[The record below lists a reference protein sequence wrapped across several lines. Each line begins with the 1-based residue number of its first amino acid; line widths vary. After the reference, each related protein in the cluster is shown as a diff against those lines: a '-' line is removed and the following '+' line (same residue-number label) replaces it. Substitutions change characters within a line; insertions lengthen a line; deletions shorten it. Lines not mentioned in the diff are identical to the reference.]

1 MRILEG
7 VGTLIQLG
15 GLMARLC
22 KMVRICTILVIA
34 ELTRPTEHKTR
45 AFYHLVL
52 SHCNKEVLLCTSK
65 QRSEMIPLLIV
76 LLYGPL
82 GLSRH
87 INTALSEPLVS
98 VPPTAWHFFVSSLG
112 KIHIPLRSI
121 YCEKKLWR
129 PSTGD
134 MWPCSDWTRTN
145 SPEES
150 IQPSLWFSNALM
162 SFHNRTGRQVF
173 PFSRDFPTC
182 TETFSHCERS
192 EPQPT
197 CPVFFP
203 HRRHMTWQSP
213 SFVPT
218 PFPAAKVTI
227 KCTYVCLHN
236 PKYIKL
242 GFKHISVSKV

>member
-45 AFYHLVL
+45 AFCHLVL

-98 VPPTAWHFFVSSLG
+98 VPPTAWHFSVSSLG
-112 KIHIPLRSI
+112 NIHIPLRSI
-121 YCEKKLWR
+121 YCEK
-129 PSTGD
+129 SFGD
-134 MWPCSDWTRTN
+134 LL
-145 SPEES
+145 PETCDRVLIGHGQIVPRRVYS
-150 IQPSLWFSNALM
+150 
-162 SFHNRTGRQVF
+162 QVC
-173 PFSRDFPTC
+173 DFQM
-182 TETFSHCERS
+182 H
-192 EPQPT
+192 
-197 CPVFFP
+197 
-203 HRRHMTWQSP
+203 
-213 SFVPT
+213 
-218 PFPAAKVTI
+218 
-227 KCTYVCLHN
+227 
-236 PKYIKL
+236 
-242 GFKHISVSKV
+242 